1 MQIPRLG
8 TKIDSS
14 EYTDLTRVVSWF
26 ILLRW
31 IAAVGVLVTLVFV
44 RFRLGYPLPYNL
56 LYSLTGVLCLI
67 NLLFTLY
74 YVVIKRKNLARRE
87 LAVFLHV
94 QIISDYVLLF
104 FLIYFTGFL
113 ENPFA
118 YFFVF
123 HIMLTSFLFT
133 SDIVLI
139 YVSSLIVLF
148 IGAFLCE
155 YFRVIPHYLLGHS
168 MDPGYFRLYL
178 PRAIGLCATLAI
190 SAYLITSIKR
200 RIAEKGRRVE
210 VELNRYKE
218 LDRIKSNFILQVT
231 HELRGPIAAMNGYH
245 EMLIRGIGGKLAPRA
260 NELVH
265 KANRRTENLLQIIDE
280 MIDYAYMKSEEEIQY
295 TKTSLNVREIIDYQ
309 LDIHSGQAIQK
320 NIELVSDCPEDL
332 HLHSNRDLLNII
344 LSNLINNAIKYSPQ
358 STTIA
363 VNASAVTAGAGA
375 AGTVHTDKEAAGAV
389 HRGAVRTGAVYAGK
403 EAPEVHLVVQDQGYG
418 IEPEELEKIFE
429 EFYRTRKARELE
441 RDGTG
446 LGLSIVQRA
455 VESLGGRLTVYSEL
469 NKGTTFH
476 IFLPAGGENEQ
487 NSDH

>member
-1 MQIPRLG
+1 MQILRLG
-8 TKIDSS
+8 SKIDSS
-14 EYTDLTRVVSWF
+14 EYTDLNRVVSWF

-31 IAAVGVLVTLVFV
+31 IAAVGVLLALFFV
-44 RFRLGYPLPYNL
+44 RFRLGYLLPYTL
-56 LYSLTGVLCLI
+56 LYLLTGVLCLI

-74 YVVIKRKNLARRE
+74 YVVIKKQNLSRRE

-123 HIMLTSFLFT
+123 HIMLTSFLFS
-133 SDIVLI
+133 SDVVFV
-139 YVSSLIVLF
+139 YVSALIVLF
-148 IGAFLCE
+148 IGTSFTE
-155 YFRVIPHYLLGHS
+155 YFRVIPHYLLS
-168 MDPGYFRLYL
+168 NTIDSGYFRLYL
-178 PRAIGLCATLAI
+178 PRAIGLCSTLAI

-210 VELNRYKE
+210 VELNHYKE
-218 LDRIKSNFILQVT
+218 LDRVKSNFILQVT
-231 HELRGPIAAMNGYH
+231 HEIRGPIAAMNGYH
-245 EMLIRGIGGKLAPRA
+245 EMLMRGIGGKLTPRA

-280 MIDYAYMKSEEEIQY
+280 MIDYAYMKSEEEVQY
-295 TKTSLNVREIIDYQ
+295 TKTTIRLREIIDYQ
-309 LDIHSGQAIQK
+309 LDIHSSQATRK
-320 NIELVSDCPEDL
+320 NIDLVSACTREL
-332 HLHSNRDLLNII
+332 QIHSNRDLLNII
-344 LSNLINNAIKYSPQ
+344 LSNLINNAIKYSPD

-363 VNASAVTAGAGA
+363 VNAGREG
-375 AGTVHTDKEAAGAV
+375 GEMHLF
-389 HRGAVRTGAVYAGK
+389 VR
-403 EAPEVHLVVQDQGYG
+403 DQGYG
-418 IEPEELEKIFE
+418 IEPEELDKIFE

-446 LGLSIVQRA
+446 LGLSIIKRA

-487 NSDH
+487 NIDHR

>member
-1 MQIPRLG
+1 LQIPRLG
-8 TKIDSS
+8 SKIDSS

-31 IAAVGVLVTLVFV
+31 IAAAGVLITLVFV
-44 RFRLGYPLPYNL
+44 RFRLGYPLPYTL
-56 LYSLTGVLCLI
+56 LYSLTGVLCLV

-74 YVVIKRKNLARRE
+74 YLAVKRKNLERGE
-87 LAVFLHV
+87 LAVFLHI
-94 QIISDYVLLF
+94 QIICDYVLLF

-148 IGAFLCE
+148 IAAFLSE
-155 YFRVIPHYLLGHS
+155 YLHVIPHYRLSDGV
-168 MDPGYFRLYL
+168 DPRYFHLYL
-178 PRAIGLCATLAI
+178 PRAIGLCSTLAI
-190 SAYLITSIKR
+190 SAYLITNIKR

-210 VELNRYKE
+210 VELDRYKE

-245 EMLIRGIGGKLAPRA
+245 EMLVRGIGGKLAPRA
-260 NELVH
+260 NELVQ
-265 KANRRTENLLQIIDE
+265 KANRRTDNLLQIIDE
-280 MIDYAYMKSEEEIQY
+280 MIDYAYMKSEEEVRYI
-295 TKTSLNVREIIDYQ
+295 KTAVNVREIIDYQ
-309 LDIHSGQAIQK
+309 LDIHSSQAVQK
-320 NIELVSDCPEDL
+320 NIQLIAGCPQELS
-332 HLHSNRDLLNII
+332 LHSNRDLLNII
-344 LSNLINNAIKYSPQ
+344 LSNLLNNAIKYSPD
-358 STTIA
+358 SSTIA
-363 VNASAVTAGAGA
+363 VKADAVYSDAVYSDAVKADAVRSGN
-375 AGTVHTDKEAAGAV
+375 EAA
-389 HRGAVRTGAVYAGK
+389 
-403 EAPEVHLVVQDQGYG
+403 EVHLIVEDQGYG

-446 LGLSIVQRA
+446 LGLPIVQRA

-469 NKGTTFH
+469 NKGTAFH
-476 IFLPAGGENEQ
+476 IFLPAGGEDEQ
-487 NSDH
+487 NSNHRR

>member
-1 MQIPRLG
+1 MQIPQLG
-8 TKIDSS
+8 SKIDSS

-31 IAAVGVLVTLVFV
+31 IAAVGVLITLVFV
-44 RFRLGYPLPYNL
+44 RFRLGYKLPYAL
-56 LYSLTGVLCLI
+56 LYSLTGVLCVI

-74 YVVIKRKNLARRE
+74 YVAVKRKLLARRE
-87 LAVFLHV
+87 LAIFLHV
-94 QIISDYVLLF
+94 QIICDYVLLF

-139 YVSSLIVLF
+139 YVGSLIVLF
-148 IGAFLCE
+148 IGAFVFE
-155 YFRVIPHYLLGHS
+155 YFRVIPHYLLSDS
-168 MDPGYFRLYL
+168 MDPRYFRLYL
-178 PRAIGLCATLAI
+178 PRAIGLCSTLAI
-190 SAYLITSIKR
+190 SAYLITDIKR
-200 RIAEKGRRVE
+200 RIAEKGRRVQ

-265 KANRRTENLLQIIDE
+265 KADRRTENLLQIIDE
-280 MIDYAYMKSEEEIQY
+280 MIDYAYMKSEEEVQY

-309 LDIHSGQAIQK
+309 LDLHSSQAIRK
-320 NIELVSDCPEDL
+320 NIELISICPEDL
-332 HLHSNRDLLNII
+332 SLYSNRDLLNII
-344 LSNLINNAIKYSPQ
+344 LSNLINNAIKYSPEF
-358 STTIA
+358 TTIA
-363 VNASAVTAGAGA
+363 VKASAVSTGAGQ
-375 AGTVHTDKEAAGAV
+375 
-389 HRGAVRTGAVYAGK
+389 TGAATAAKG
-403 EAPEVHLVVQDQGYG
+403 AAEVHLIVEDQGHG

-446 LGLSIVQRA
+446 LGLPIVQRA

-469 NKGTTFH
+469 KKGTTFH
-476 IFLPAGGENEQ
+476 IFFPAGGENEQ
-487 NSDH
+487 DSDH